1 MAEEATP
8 ETPTPFDAKALDDA
22 ALTAEY
28 ERIRSR
34 GQELAVKA
42 DATPEE
48 IAELAELASRV
59 DVVSTE
65 LTGRAD
71 AVAAQNAQ
79 REKFGA
85 LPEVSLPQVV
95 IPTSVST
102 SAERAAEAPAAP
114 AAPVVPSVSEL
125 GAQTPVQ
132 PVSAGRTPARSKI
145 TAFVSNDAAGFVGKS
160 VGEAFEGI
168 TEISEALIKSTSQYG
183 RVGGGKGARHAI
195 AQFVRD
201 RGDELT
207 IKTDD
212 NAEARRVLDFARS
225 EARLHGGSLAKQWQH
240 NIDQGASLTAAAGW
254 CAPSEN
260 DYDLCRL
267 WSAGIGLIDLP
278 TVTVRRGGLNYTA
291 EPTFQTIYANA
302 VAAGGGSNFLTEAQV
317 IADTAKTCSEIP
329 CPTFTNRRLDV
340 LALCIRV
347 SFLQAAGFPELIN
360 LWSDGLLASNEQ
372 EMNRLILADIIAAA
386 GAATTVVGPD
396 PDLGDSFTAGLLQAV
411 GLAAED
417 IRYQKMMPWTDT
429 VEIILPHWVIPQIRT
444 DLSRRSGDTGNLLS
458 VTDSYI
464 ASLFSAMNVRVQFV
478 RGWQDGLITGGALNA
493 AFPGGDIATPFMT
506 ALPTTV
512 SFLAYPAGSIA
523 VARQDVVTLTNV
535 YDAASLAVNEFT
547 SLFAEEGFAPVYPCG
562 APRLYT
568 TPVLCVA
575 GTTGSHSIDCV
586 DTP

>member
-1 MAEEATP
+1 MADEATP

-28 ERIRSR
+28 DRIRTR

-42 DATPEE
+42 DATPD
-48 IAELAELASRV
+48 ELTELTELASRV
-59 DVVSTE
+59 DMVNAE
-65 LTGRAD
+65 LTERA
-71 AVAAQNAQ
+71 ASVAAQNEQ

-95 IPTSVST
+95 IP
-102 SAERAAEAPAAP
+102 SAVVKASESASETVAAP
-114 AAPVVPSVSEL
+114 SAPVVPSVSEL

-132 PVSAGRTPARSKI
+132 PTGGRTPSRSKI
-145 TAFVSNDAAGFVGKS
+145 TAFVGNDSASFIGKS
-160 VGEAFEGI
+160 VGQQFDGL
-168 TEISEALIKSTSQYG
+168 TEISQALVAAAGQYG
-183 RVGGGKGARHAI
+183 RVGGGRGTRHAI
-195 AQFVRD
+195 AQFHRD
-201 RGDELT
+201 RGEEFT
-207 IKTDD
+207 IVSDD
-212 NAEARRVLDFARS
+212 KSEALRVLGHARS
-225 EARLHGGSLAKQWQH
+225 EARLHDGSLAKQWQH

-254 CAPSEN
+254 CAPSDN

-267 WSAGIGLIDLP
+267 WSAGVGLIDLP
-278 TVTVRRGGLNYTA
+278 TVTVRRGGLNYTD
-291 EPTFQTIYANA
+291 EPTFQAIYANA

-317 IADTAKTCSEIP
+317 IADTVKTCSEIP
-329 CPTFTNRRLDV
+329 CPEFTNRRLDV

-360 LWSDGLLASNEQ
+360 LWTDGLLASNEQ
-372 EMNRLILADIIAAA
+372 EMNRLILADMITAA
-386 GAATTVVGPD
+386 GAATVVVGPD

-417 IRYQKMMPWTDT
+417 IRYEKMMPFTDT
-429 VEIILPHWVIPQIRT
+429 VEIILPHWVVPQMRT

-458 VTDSYI
+458 VPDSFI

-512 SFLAYPAGSIA
+512 SFLAYPAGSVA

-535 YDAASLAVNEFT
+535 YDASSLAVNEFT
-547 SLFAEEGFAPVYPCG
+547 ALFAEEGFATVYPCG

-575 GTTGSHSIDCV
+575 GTTGSHSIDCA
-586 DTP
+586 DAA